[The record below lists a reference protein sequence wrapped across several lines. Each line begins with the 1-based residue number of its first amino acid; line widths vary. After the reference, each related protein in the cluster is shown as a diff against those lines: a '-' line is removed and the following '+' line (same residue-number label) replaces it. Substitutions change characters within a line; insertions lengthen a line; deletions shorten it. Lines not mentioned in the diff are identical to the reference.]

1 MTRSR
6 QWTLMAAV
14 VMVLIVVV
22 GWFVAISPQR
32 SHAASLRQQAAAGEQ
47 QTQKLQLDIKRLSS
61 QISSV
66 ADVQNRIGIIQSKLP
81 LTPNLATYVRQL
93 TAAATSARV
102 DLTSVAPGTPAPV
115 KAASAAPVAAPAVTA
130 GATPAPARAPAVV
143 EPALQT
149 IPLILSVTGDYLAI
163 QQFLS
168 RLEALQRVS
177 LVTAIS
183 LVPGAPLTAGTAP
196 AANTTAAWRTL
207 QGQITVAIFES
218 GPVTPVALPGSAAP
232 SAGASTSPSA
242 APSAAPSASAN

>member
-14 VMVLIVVV
+14 VMVLIVLV

-32 SHAASLRQQAAAGEQ
+32 SHAASLRQQADAGEQ

-61 QISSV
+61 QTSSV

-81 LTPNLATYVRQL
+81 LTPNLATYLRKL

-102 DLTSVAPGTPAPV
+102 DLISVSPGTPAPV
-115 KAASAAPVAAPAVTA
+115 KAASVAPVAAPAATA
-130 GATPAPARAPAVV
+130 AASPVPARTAAAV

-149 IPLILSVTGDYLAI
+149 ISLTLSVNGDYVAI

-168 RLEALQRVS
+168 RIEALQRVS

-183 LVPGAPLTAGTAP
+183 LLPGAPLTAGTAVVNP
-196 AANTTAAWRTL
+196 AAAWRTL

-218 GPVTPVALPGSAAP
+218 GPVTPVALPGSAAAP
-232 SAGASTSPSA
+232 AGASSSPSA
-242 APSAAPSASAN
+242 APSAAPSVSAN